1 MIANK
6 VVTLSNERSM
16 HDSESSAKITYF
28 IKMLNNNPIRYDVH
42 NATTAMI
49 NIVIAIAIV
58 ASSTFSPEPANI
70 IDVASTTIVEK

>member
-1 MIANK
+1 MIVNK

-16 HDSESSAKITYF
+16 YDSESSAKITYF

-49 NIVIAIAIV
+49 NIDIAIV
-58 ASSTFSPEPANI
+58 VSSTFSPEPTNI